1 MPQSVDAALRQRP
14 ELKAADLRQQSNQ
27 IQQALAREATR
38 PQLNLNAGYTS
49 AGLAGSRNP
58 APNPFASLGS
68 GSLGNLPANLLGGY
82 GQSLSNLFG
91 GTYSTFQAGVSL
103 DLTMRNRAAL
113 ANVET
118 AVLQGRQLKL
128 EQARVAQLIEAQVRN
143 SLQSIETAKQRIT
156 AAETSAR
163 AAQAKLDSET
173 RLFATGES
181 TSFLVFTRQNEYA
194 DSRRRAVAA
203 RLDLNKAIAR
213 YEQAIGSTLEAHRI
227 QLR

>member
-1 MPQSVDAALRQRP
+1 M
-14 ELKAADLRQQSNQ
+14 
-27 IQQALAREATR
+27 
-38 PQLNLNAGYTS
+38 
-49 AGLAGSRNP
+49 
-58 APNPFASLGS
+58 
-68 GSLGNLPANLLGGY
+68 
-82 GQSLSNLFG
+82 
-91 GTYSTFQAGVSL
+91 
-103 DLTMRNRAAL
+103 DLTARNRTAH

-156 AAETSAR
+156 AAESSAR
-163 AAQAKLDSET
+163 AAQSKLDSET
-173 RLFATGES
+173 RLFGSGES
-181 TSFLVFTRQNEYA
+181 TSFLVLTRQNEYA

-213 YEQAIGSTLEAHRI
+213 YEQAIGSTLEAHQV